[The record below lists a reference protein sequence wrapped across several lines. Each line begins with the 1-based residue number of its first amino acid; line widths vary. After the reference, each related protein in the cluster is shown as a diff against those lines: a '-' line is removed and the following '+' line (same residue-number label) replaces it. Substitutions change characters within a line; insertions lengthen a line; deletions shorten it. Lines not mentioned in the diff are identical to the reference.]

1 MTRTQKQA
9 DRTEETPEKQSRG
22 AGSAVQSVD
31 RAVSVLEILARLGE
45 AGVTEIADELE
56 VHKSTAFRLLGVL
69 ENRGLVAQAKDRGKY
84 YLGAGVLRL
93 AGAAAV
99 RLDIS
104 QEGAPV
110 CRELADEVGETVNIA
125 VLDDN
130 AAVNIMQARG
140 AASVTAQNW
149 LGRRTPLHATSS
161 GKVLLAHLPPTL
173 REGLLARPLPRFTE
187 RTITGT
193 AALRGELE
201 AVVEQGYAFALEELE
216 LGSGRD
222 GRPGARPRR
231 QGDRR
236 DQRLGP
242 GVPAGFGPSA
252 RARQAHGR
260 QPRPTCRAGWDTA
273 SDGSGTGRAP
283 EPRTGHRSGP
293 ARSAGPGT
301 PGPAPVLC
309 VGQIS
314 CRPFLLPRVN
324 PHPLTAP
331 WRRSHYVPHRA
342 THSALRNSRGAWSC
356 HTRSVP

>member
-9 DRTEETPEKQSRG
+9 EGNEETEANRARPEKQGRG

-84 YLGAGVLRL
+84 YLGAAVLRL

-104 QEGAPV
+104 QEGVPV
-110 CRELADEVGETVNIA
+110 CRELADELGETVNIA
-125 VLDDN
+125 VLDDD

-193 AALRGELE
+193 AALRSELE

-216 LGSGRD
+216 LGLAAVAAPVRAHD
-222 GRPGARPRR
+222 GKVIGAI
-231 QGDRR
+231 
-236 DQRLGP
+236 
-242 GVPAGFGPSA
+242 S
-252 RARQAHGR
+252 
-260 QPRPTCRAGWDTA
+260 T
-273 SDGSGTGRAP
+273 
-283 EPRTGHRSGP
+283 SGP
-293 ARSAGPGT
+293 VYRLDSD
-301 PGPAPVLC
+301 
-309 VGQIS
+309 
-314 CRPFLLPRVN
+314 RLPDLAKRTVAAAAE
-324 PHPLTAP
+324 LS
-331 WRRSHYVPHRA
+331 RRMGY
-342 THSALRNSRGAWSC
+342 GF
-356 HTRSVP
+356 

>member
-9 DRTEETPEKQSRG
+9 DRTEETPEKQGRG

-84 YLGAGVLRL
+84 FLGAGVLRL

-104 QEGAPV
+104 QEGVPV
-110 CRELADEVGETVNIA
+110 CRELADELGETVNIA

-149 LGRRTPLHATSS
+149 LGRRTPLHSTSS

-173 REGLLARPLPRFTE
+173 REGLLARTLPRFTE

-193 AALRGELE
+193 AALRAELE

-216 LGSGRD
+216 LGLAATAAPVRAHD
-222 GRPGARPRR
+222 GKVIGAIS
-231 QGDRR
+231 
-236 DQRLGP
+236 
-242 GVPAGFGPSA
+242 V
-252 RARQAHGR
+252 
-260 QPRPTCRAGWDTA
+260 
-273 SDGSGTGRAP
+273 
-283 EPRTGHRSGP
+283 SGP
-293 ARSAGPGT
+293 VYRLDPD
-301 PGPAPVLC
+301 
-309 VGQIS
+309 
-314 CRPFLLPRVN
+314 RLPELAKRTVAAAAD
-324 PHPLTAP
+324 LS
-331 WRRSHYVPHRA
+331 RRMGY
-342 THSALRNSRGAWSC
+342 GF
-356 HTRSVP
+356 